1 MRALPTRLAGLVL
14 LEPDLFP
21 DARGFF
27 LETYRRS
34 RYSELGIAQEFVQDN
49 HSRSIRGTL
58 RGLHFQADP
67 GQAKLVRV
75 SQGSAWDV
83 VVDLRRSS
91 ATFGQW
97 EAFELDD
104 VRHRQLY
111 VPHGFAHGFC
121 VVSEVADV
129 SYKVSSY
136 YDPEKERGLAW
147 DDPEIAV
154 RWPVAQP
161 VVSDRD
167 RANPRLSDLIQS
179 GRTTP

>member
-1 MRALPTRLAGLVL
+1 MRALPARLSGLVL

-21 DARGFF
+21 DARPIF

-34 RYSELGIAQEFVQDN
+34 RYSEFGIAEEFVQDN

-58 RGLHFQADP
+58 RGLHFQVDP

-104 VRHRQLY
+104 
-111 VPHGFAHGFC
+111 
-121 VVSEVADV
+121 
-129 SYKVSSY
+129 
-136 YDPEKERGLAW
+136 
-147 DDPEIAV
+147 EI
-154 RWPVAQP
+154 
-161 VVSDRD
+161 
-167 RANPRLSDLIQS
+167 
-179 GRTTP
+179 GKHT